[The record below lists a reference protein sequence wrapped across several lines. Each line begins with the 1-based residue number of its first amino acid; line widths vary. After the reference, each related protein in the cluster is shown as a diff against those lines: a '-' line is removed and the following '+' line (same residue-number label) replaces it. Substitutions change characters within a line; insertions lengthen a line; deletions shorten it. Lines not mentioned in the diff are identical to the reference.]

1 MIGNNYL
8 LFCSGS
14 FETAWILMEILIF
27 AKNKRCMS
35 RLEPYQI
42 EYNSQEVEL
51 CGDVKAGFPSPADD
65 TPHERLDLMRLIVRH
80 PASTFY
86 FRVSGVSMVGDG
98 FDDGDI
104 IVVDKSLEATDGS
117 IAVCYVDG
125 EFTIKRIRR
134 DKDCLWLMPSNEKF
148 KPMRVT
154 ADNEFAVWGIVTY
167 IIKKV

>member
-1 MIGNNYL
+1 M
-8 LFCSGS
+8 
-14 FETAWILMEILIF
+14 
-27 AKNKRCMS
+27 
-35 RLEPYQI
+35 
-42 EYNSQEVEL
+42 
-51 CGDVKAGFPSPADD
+51 
-65 TPHERLDLMRLIVRH
+65 RH

-125 EFTIKRIRR
+125 EFTIKRICR

>member
-1 MIGNNYL
+1 
-8 LFCSGS
+8 
-14 FETAWILMEILIF
+14 
-27 AKNKRCMS
+27 MS

-104 IVVDKSLEATDGS
+104 IFQIL
-117 IAVCYVDG
+117 
-125 EFTIKRIRR
+125 R
-134 DKDCLWLMPSNEKF
+134 M
-148 KPMRVT
+148 
-154 ADNEFAVWGIVTY
+154 
-167 IIKKV
+167 

>member
-1 MIGNNYL
+1 
-8 LFCSGS
+8 
-14 FETAWILMEILIF
+14 MEILIF

-104 IVVDKSLEATDGS
+104 IVVEATDGS

-148 KPMRVT
+148 KPIRVT